1 LKEIQ
6 TSTSIYVKDLEHL
19 DAFKAKRR
27 FKNRAETVRV
37 IVEYARSHGV
47 MP

>member
-1 LKEIQ
+1 MEKQ
-6 TSTSIYVKDLEHL
+6 TSTSIYVSDLEHL
-19 DAFKAKRR
+19 DAFKAEKG